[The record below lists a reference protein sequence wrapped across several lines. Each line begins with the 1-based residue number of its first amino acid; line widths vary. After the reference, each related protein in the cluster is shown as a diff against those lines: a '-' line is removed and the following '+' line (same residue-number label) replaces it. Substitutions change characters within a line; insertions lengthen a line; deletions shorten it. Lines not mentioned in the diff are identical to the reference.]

1 MDTIGQFLDQYGLLA
16 IFTLLLVKGLGVP
29 IPVPGDFLMLLAGVR
44 AGTGQYTLIEVIVA
58 LMGATLLAAGVQYL
72 LARGPSR
79 GFVYRFGRYI
89 GLTPPRLDRAAGA
102 VRKRG
107 ATAVA
112 VGTVTPGLSMVT
124 YIASGLAELAAIPF
138 SIGLV
143 IGSTIFVALHI
154 ALGYI
159 FGPGILTALDSVHIP
174 LLPVAIGLA
183 VLGLVVWLAR
193 TALRR
198 RKAALASTP
207 DDTLRTLHAWT
218 EAACPVCMIAGRLN
232 VTDVVSS

>member
-1 MDTIGQFLDQYGLLA
+1 MDTVGQFLEQYGLLA

-44 AGTGQYTLIEVIVA
+44 AGTGQYTLIEVIAA
-58 LMGATLLAAGVQYL
+58 LMGATLLAAGIQYL

-79 GFVYRFGRYI
+79 SFVYRFGRYI

-107 ATAVA
+107 AAAVA
-112 VGTVTPGLSMVT
+112 VGTCTPGLGMVT
-124 YIASGLAELAAIPF
+124 YIASGLAELAAVPF
-138 SIGLV
+138 AIGLA

-154 ALGYI
+154 ALGYL
-159 FGPGILTALDSVHIP
+159 FGPGVLTALDSIHLP

-183 VLGLVVWLAR
+183 LLGLVVWLVR

-198 RKAALASTP
+198 RKAALASGE

-232 VTDVVSS
+232 VTDVVSP